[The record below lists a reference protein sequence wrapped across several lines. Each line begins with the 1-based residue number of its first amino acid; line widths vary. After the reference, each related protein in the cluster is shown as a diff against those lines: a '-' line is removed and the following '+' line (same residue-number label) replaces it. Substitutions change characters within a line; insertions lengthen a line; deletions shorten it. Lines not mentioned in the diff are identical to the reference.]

1 MFALVILLVNLVNHS
16 NKVFEFNVIK
26 NNCDFDIIRIKKED
40 VMCSDLGIY
49 NKYCDSENQP
59 DEFIIYNEKTVN
71 KKQIII
77 KPYNLV
83 IEKKYKKKLIANYY
97 YYFTCDNE
105 DNYPK
110 LIQYIVPTTNHDL
123 NPIYDIII
131 TILILLIILLVYYN
145 IYYLNIINQFW
156 IGYLFGITF
165 ISVQNYYLL

>member
-1 MFALVILLVNLVNHS
+1 MFALVILLLSHS
-16 NKVFEFNVIK
+16 NKLFEFNIIK
-26 NNCDFDIIRIKKED
+26 NKCDFDIIRIKKED

-49 NKYCDSENQP
+49 NKYCNSENQP
-59 DEFIIYNEKTVN
+59 DEFIIYNEKTIN
-71 KKQIII
+71 KKQITI

-83 IEKKYKKKLIANYY
+83 IKKNYKKKLIANYY
-97 YYFTCDNE
+97 YYFTCNNE

-110 LIQYIVPTTNHDL
+110 LIQYIVP
-123 NPIYDIII
+123 NPMFDANPVCNLII
-131 TILILLIILLVYYN
+131 TILIVLILLLLYYC

>member
-1 MFALVILLVNLVNHS
+1 MFALVILLLSHS
-16 NKVFEFNVIK
+16 NKIFEFNVIK

-49 NKYCDSENQP
+49 NKYCNSENQP
-59 DEFIIYNEKTVN
+59 DEFIIYNEKSVN
-71 KKQIII
+71 KKQITI

-83 IEKKYKKKLIANYY
+83 IIKNYKKKLIANYY

-110 LIQYIVPTTNHDL
+110 LIQYIVPNARYDA
-123 NPIYDIII
+123 NPVFNLII
-131 TILILLIILLVYYN
+131 TILIVLILILLYYC

-156 IGYLFGITF
+156 VGYLFGITF